1 MKYIIVGRDTCRWCN
16 QSRQLLDEKK
26 YKYELIDSHE
36 LNPKHNFYKYIPTDY
51 NFIPKILLI
60 NKKNITWIGGYEDL
74 VKYINSNKNK
84 NKNKSKSKVKSKRKL
99 TRKVN
104 YLGKK
109 K

>member
-16 QSRQLLDEKK
+16 QVRQLLDEKK
-26 YKYELIDSHE
+26 YKYELIDSQE

-60 NKKNITWIGGYEDL
+60 NKKKITWIGGYDAL
-74 VKYINSNKNK
+74 VVHLSTIKNKKLSKNNKN
-84 NKNKSKSKVKSKRKL
+84 RKL
-99 TRKVN
+99 TKKVK
-104 YLGKK
+104 LKKQKK

>member
-1 MKYIIVGRDTCRWCN
+1 MTFIIFGRDTCKWCN
-16 QSRQLLDEKK
+16 QARELVKEKK
-26 YKYELIDSHE
+26 YKYEFIDSTD
-36 LNPKHNFYKYIPTDY
+36 LNSNHMYYKYIKRNY
-51 NFIPKILLI
+51 NFIPKILL
-60 NKKNITWIGGYEDL
+60 KKNKVITWIGGYEDL

-84 NKNKSKSKVKSKRKL
+84 NKNKSKSTVKSKRKL

>member
-1 MKYIIVGRDTCRWCN
+1 M
-16 QSRQLLDEKK
+16 LDEKK

-60 NKKNITWIGGYEDL
+60 DKKNITWIGGYDAL
-74 VKYINSNKNK
+74 VVHLSTIKKKKLSKN
-84 NKNKSKSKVKSKRKL
+84 NKSIKLSKKVKVKSKKQ
-99 TRKVN
+99 
-104 YLGKK
+104 KK

>member
-60 NKKNITWIGGYEDL
+60 DKKNITWIGGYDAL
-74 VKYINSNKNK
+74 VVHLSTIKKKKLSKN
-84 NKNKSKSKVKSKRKL
+84 NKSIKLSKKVKVKSKKQ
-99 TRKVN
+99 
-104 YLGKK
+104 KK